1 MAQLLLGMIV
11 SIFLI
16 GGPSA
21 KWWFESEGR
30 VKKSQEKEITVI
42 ERKLSC

>member
-1 MAQLLLGMIV
+1 MAQLFLGITV
-11 SIFLI
+11 SLFFI

-21 KWWFESEGR
+21 KWWFESWGR
-30 VKKSQEKEITVI
+30 AKKSNEKEITVI